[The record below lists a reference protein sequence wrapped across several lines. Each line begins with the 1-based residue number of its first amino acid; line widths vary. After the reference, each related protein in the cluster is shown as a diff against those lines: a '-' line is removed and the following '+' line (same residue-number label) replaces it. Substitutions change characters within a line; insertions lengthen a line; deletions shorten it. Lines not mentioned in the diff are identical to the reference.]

1 MWLLLCLN
9 QVLVHYVNA
18 RIDTC
23 KNRNRIEETLVVQNI
38 LMESKHLSLL
48 NQLSHGTQAF
58 QQKPIKFSPLTL

>member
-1 MWLLLCLN
+1 MWLLQCLN
-9 QVLVHYVNA
+9 QVLLHYANA

-48 NQLSHGTQAF
+48 NQLSLGAEAF
-58 QQKPIKFSPLTL
+58 R